1 MSNPLA
7 IPDELGVYLGRT
19 IDNDRANLIL
29 QLAHDRLE
37 MYATPV
43 PVLAKGIELA
53 VAARSKFVRREV
65 ELKGYEGSSIAW
77 AISFEALQE
86 MLRG

>member
-1 MSNPLA
+1 VGESVYHELA
-7 IPDELGVYLGRT
+7 IG
-19 IDNDRANLIL
+19 
-29 QLAHDRLE
+29 
-37 MYATPV
+37 
-43 PVLAKGIELA
+43 
-53 VAARSKFVRREV
+53 ARSRFVRREV